1 MRRLVLSLLIL
12 LSACAETET
21 RYLPPAGFT
30 TMSTPAGALEAGDS
44 CIATCQAERQ
54 QCLNAEQASAGAC
67 FGADSAISRGFNGCR
82 EGAAGC
88 VAPPICLQN
97 SDGCTETY
105 NACYSRCGGVALQV
119 RRPRQTVSDAM
130 PSTPFVVPP
139 LPGSAPVAAAP
150 RRRTRS
156 RPAPSPAE

>member
-1 MRRLVLSLLIL
+1 MRRLALSLLIL

-30 TMSTPAGALEAGDS
+30 TMNTPAGALEAGDS
-44 CIATCQAERQ
+44 CIATCQAERR
-54 QCLNAEQASAGAC
+54 QCLNAEQSSAGAC

-82 EGAAGC
+82 DGSAGC

-97 SDGCTETY
+97 TDACTETY

-119 RRPRQTVSDAM
+119 RRPRTPALNETM

-139 LPGSAPVAAAP
+139 LPSGPPAATAP
-150 RRRTRS
+150 RRRS
-156 RPAPSPAE
+156 RPAATPAG